1 MAALCGLGGAG
12 KTSVAVEYA
21 YRHLATLGV
30 VWQFPADEPA
40 ALAAGF
46 GDLAIELGAR
56 DPLAAGDPVAR
67 VHGMLAVR
75 REDWLLIFDNAPGLA
90 ALQGMLPPA
99 GHGRVLITSQN
110 PHWPGDQAV
119 DVPVLDQDVAA
130 AFLLVRTGSADEG
143 AARDLAAEL
152 GGLPLAL
159 EQGAAYMLA
168 TGRGIAD
175 YLAVFR
181 QRRTDLLARG
191 EPTGYGQQV
200 ATTWT
205 LAFDQLRQTAPLA
218 VGLLRLLAC
227 CAPDQIP
234 VRLLLRPHPG
244 LADPLPME
252 LAVLL
257 GDPLAADDAIAA
269 LRAFSLDRGSSPQ
282 DGLVSV
288 HRLVQAVTL
297 DQLSADQTESWRQA
311 ARSLIEAVLPG
322 DAEQPGNWPVF
333 AALLPHAQA
342 TLPADGDGMARIARF
357 LGNSGNHGAARAL
370 QQQITE
376 AREQVLGAEH
386 PGTLTARADLAYWT
400 GQAGDPAA
408 ARDQFAAL
416 LPARERVSGAEHPST
431 LTARANLARWTGR
444 AGDPVAAR
452 DQFAALLPARER
464 VSGAEHPETL
474 NARVELAYW
483 TRRAEH

>member
-21 YRHLATLGV
+21 YRHLATPGGGWPV
-30 VWQFPADEPA
+30 PAGEPA
-40 ALAAGF
+40 RLAAGF

-67 VHGMLAVR
+67 AHGMLAVR

-168 TGRGIAD
+168 TVCGIAD

-257 GDPLAADDAIAA
+257 GDPLAADDAIGG

-288 HRLVQAVTL
+288 HRLVQAIL
-297 DQLSADQTESWRQA
+297 
-311 ARSLIEAVLPG
+311 
-322 DAEQPGNWPVF
+322 
-333 AALLPHAQA
+333 
-342 TLPADGDGMARIARF
+342 
-357 LGNSGNHGAARAL
+357 
-370 QQQITE
+370 
-376 AREQVLGAEH
+376 
-386 PGTLTARADLAYWT
+386 
-400 GQAGDPAA
+400 
-408 ARDQFAAL
+408 
-416 LPARERVSGAEHPST
+416 
-431 LTARANLARWTGR
+431 
-444 AGDPVAAR
+444 
-452 DQFAALLPARER
+452 
-464 VSGAEHPETL
+464 
-474 NARVELAYW
+474 
-483 TRRAEH
+483 